1 MILSQI
7 TKPPDKIMP
16 KVAGF
21 PGQGG
26 ILMPP
31 WPVCLIVPRARCRA
45 TAGPPSVGRAPR
57 ARRNAWRLPGA

>member
-7 TKPPDKIMP
+7 TKLPDKIRP
-16 KVAGF
+16 NVADF
-21 PGQGG
+21 PGLGG

-31 WPVCLIVPRARCRA
+31 WSVCLIVPRARCRA
-45 TAGPPSVGRAPR
+45 PAWSPSVGRAPR